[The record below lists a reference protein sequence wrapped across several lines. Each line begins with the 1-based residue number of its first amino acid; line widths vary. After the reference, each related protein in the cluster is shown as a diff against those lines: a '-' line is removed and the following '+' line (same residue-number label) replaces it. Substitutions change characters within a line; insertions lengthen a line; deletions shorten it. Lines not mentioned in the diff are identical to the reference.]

1 VIFPLELFFGIESKV
16 KLSVSLTH
24 FLLDAPFMI
33 LASIITPIG
42 EGLMTTWT
50 VNTSFSKWV
59 GYQALTGLG
68 IGMGQQQ
75 PQVAIQAV
83 LPKADIPAGASIVVL
98 VQTLSGAI
106 FIVVGQAVL
115 QNKLVQNLRA
125 ASFASGSLD
134 ISQTSAAGATE
145 LRSLI
150 PSQDLHTVLVAYN
163 SALTRVF
170 LIAVVMSALTIFGSM
185 LVEWKSIKPKKQQS

>member
-1 VIFPLELFFGIESKV
+1 
-16 KLSVSLTH
+16 
-24 FLLDAPFMI
+24 MI
-33 LASIITPIG
+33 LSSIITPVG

-83 LPKADIPAGASIVVL
+83 LPKADIPAGVSIVVL

-106 FIVVGQAVL
+106 FIAVGQAVL
-115 QNKLVQNLRA
+115 QNKFVQNLEA
-125 ASFASGSLD
+125 AFPNGGFDASRLSMV
-134 ISQTSAAGATE
+134 GATQ
-145 LRSLI
+145 LRSLV
-150 PSQDLHTVLVAYN
+150 PPHQLQAVLVAYN
-163 SALTRVF
+163 SALTQVYTVA
-170 LIAVVMSALTIFGSM
+170 LCMSALTIIGS
-185 LVEWKSIKPKKQQS
+185 LSIEWKSVRKAKQ

>member
-1 VIFPLELFFGIESKV
+1 
-16 KLSVSLTH
+16 
-24 FLLDAPFMI
+24 
-33 LASIITPIG
+33 
-42 EGLMTTWT
+42 MTTWT
-50 VNTSFSKWV
+50 VNTDFSHWV

-106 FIVVGQAVL
+106 FIAIGQAVL
-115 QNKLVQNLRA
+115 QNKLVQNLEA
-125 ASFASGSLD
+125 AFPSGSLD
-134 ISQTSAAGATE
+134 ISRLSTVGATQ
-145 LRSLI
+145 LRSLV
-150 PSQDLHTVLVAYN
+150 PPQDLHTVLVAYN

-170 LIAVVMSALTIFGSM
+170 LVAVVMSALTIIGS
-185 LVEWKSIKPKKQQS
+185 LSIEWKSVKKAKKQPS